1 MARRRKEDGRVGS
14 ASRGM
19 VRRWG
24 RFVSRVRPR
33 VSPIARGGRS
43 GAPPRGQPWTSAVT
57 LPPRRNGLIAWRMA
71 VLSTFREPSL
81 CRHVHR
87 ELLCSV
93 WLDVTSIIA
102 PTVCHQRNYVQRY
115 SRFKSSLLS

>member
-24 RFVSRVRPR
+24 RFFSRVRPR
-33 VSPIARGGRS
+33 VPQIARGGLS

-57 LPPRRNGLIAWRMA
+57 LPPGRNGLIGWRMA

-81 CRHVHR
+81 CRHMHR
-87 ELLCSV
+87 ALLRSV
-93 WLDVTSIIA
+93 LLGHWFRLMSYA
-102 PTVCHQRNYVQRY
+102 PDSTGLCGKNANH
-115 SRFKSSLLS
+115 